1 MLPHVVRY
9 NSVEVGSLYGALAE
23 DAKLC
28 DQEDPEAADLLALY
42 LRNLAKQA
50 GCPANLSGCEGIGDL
65 LTTLSEEAAL
75 QWTGKFNPRE
85 VDAQSLRTLYQEAL

>member
-1 MLPHVVRY
+1 
-9 NSVEVGSLYGALAE
+9 
-23 DAKLC
+23 
-28 DQEDPEAADLLALY
+28 
-42 LRNLAKQA
+42 
-50 GCPANLSGCEGIGDL
+50 